1 MNDAIKTHRLIIA
14 EWATLLSVFIG
25 CFLFL
30 FYRMEKQS
38 ERSDALYTS
47 FQDSMQK
54 QTDRSDALYVALN
67 DAMQKQTE
75 RTDHLYEMFI
85 DLIKEGRK

>member
-38 ERSDALYTS
+38 EKSDELHQKQTERSDMLYAS
-47 FQDSMQK
+47 FQDS
-54 QTDRSDALYVALN
+54 
-67 DAMQKQTE
+67 MQKQTE

-85 DLIKEGRK
+85 DLIKEGRNGK